1 MATDGNKT
9 QIDQICGYPV
19 VICCGL
25 GRDDVRR
32 ISIDNEVK
40 YDINRAFSN
49 DFDGAWWNLS
59 EVPPEQ
65 QDKWWSDFVQK
76 YYWDSDHHNLV
87 KVLWTKQLRRMISN
101 NISKGKT
108 NNKKPNFV
116 SDNNWKLM
124 WRHWNTPQALHVS
137 NTNSKN
143 RKSERDGDGIH
154 QHISGSKSYAKMME
168 LGEEPAITDLVRKT
182 HMKKHPSTD
191 ETDSQGSNSEAS
203 IIPLM
208 RDEAFY
214 KVVKPHKD
222 GLFGLGTAQM
232 ENYDH
237 IAPPSVVLTRQA
249 QLEKEVINLIG
260 MVKLMSQQ
268 LIALCEARGVT
279 ASDATTNP
287 SPSSPPSTNE
297 PRI

>member
-1 MATDGNKT
+1 
-9 QIDQICGYPV
+9 
-19 VICCGL
+19 
-25 GRDDVRR
+25 
-32 ISIDNEVK
+32 
-40 YDINRAFSN
+40 
-49 DFDGAWWNLS
+49 
-59 EVPPEQ
+59 
-65 QDKWWSDFVQK
+65 
-76 YYWDSDHHNLV
+76 
-87 KVLWTKQLRRMISN
+87 MISN

-137 NTNSKN
+137 TTNSKN

-154 QHISGSKSYAKMME
+154 QHISDKRAKRII
-168 LGEEPAITDLVRKT
+168 EEVESIVVSE
-182 HMKKHPSTD
+182 HPSTD

-203 IIPLM
+203 ITPVM

-214 KVVKPHKD
+214 RVVKPHK
-222 GLFGLGTAQM
+222 GRLFGLGTAQM

-237 IAPPSVVLTRQA
+237 IAPPAVVLTRQA
-249 QLEKEVINLIG
+249 QLEKEVINLTG
-260 MVKLMSQQ
+260 MVK
-268 LIALCEARGVT
+268 VT